1 MLCMFTEEYRYG
13 IWYRHS
19 GQREPDRIP
28 GYHRYQTMSEIQ
40 RDVGDNTITHMS
52 IVYSMPDNLSTV
64 APHLIY
70 LKLYSISN
78 ITDEKIN
85 SG

>member
-1 MLCMFTEEYRYG
+1 MFTERYY

-19 GQREPDRIP
+19 GEPEPDKIP
-28 GYHRYQTMSEIQ
+28 GDISYQTMSEIQ

-52 IVYSMPDNLSTV
+52 IKYCDMPDNLSTV

-70 LKLYSISN
+70 LRLHETYN
-78 ITDEKIN
+78 VTDERIN
-85 SG
+85 R

>member
-1 MLCMFTEEYRYG
+1 MFTERYY

-19 GQREPDRIP
+19 GEPEPDKIP
-28 GYHRYQTMSEIQ
+28 GDISYQTMSEIQ

-70 LKLYSISN
+70 LNLFWLLN
-78 ITDEKIN
+78 ITDERIN
-85 SG
+85 R

>member
-1 MLCMFTEEYRYG
+1 MFTEEYD

-19 GQREPDRIP
+19 GQPEPDNIP
-28 GYHRYQTMSEIQ
+28 GRHSYQTMSEIQ

-52 IVYSMPDNLSTV
+52 IRESDMPDNLSTV

-70 LKLYSISN
+70 LRLYKIYN

>member
-1 MLCMFTEEYRYG
+1 MLFMFTERYN

-19 GQREPDRIP
+19 GQPEPDKIP
-28 GYHRYQTMSEIQ
+28 GHRYQTMSAIQ

-52 IVYSMPDNLSTV
+52 IYDSDMPDNLSTV

-70 LKLYSISN
+70 LRLYYIRN
-78 ITDEKIN
+78 ITDEKI
-85 SG
+85 SR